1 MQKDGDKLMLPADW
15 DDLLEKEFVDRPKA
29 KDAITNWV
37 ESPTEKRILSVV
49 APPGNGKTW
58 ILKNLHKE
66 WSNPGKRLVLW
77 LDAPDIICREEEQD
91 TARMIEPKAFGEWFE
106 NAWNHAARHCHHLR
120 PISPIADFKAQIEA
134 LVEMLCDCD
143 LAHSPVLIVDGYD
156 EITER
161 QAETL
166 SLRLLHPFLGR
177 SCTRLILAHRAE
189 WLVKGLSF
197 YKRQMLL
204 LSERDPLSWEFA
216 LEQFQRLF
224 EQKYPGHPPRDP
236 SNWMKEQC
244 QHYRW
249 NHPFINRF
257 LFECGLKSPDASTLA
272 PLTSQNFK
280 DCRKAVIERP
290 DAQGNPRY
298 PSLSPEEFHL
308 LHQLATQFPDKWT
321 DTEVASRMG
330 ISLMWMDA
338 RFTRLFNAGVI
349 VNLSPSTFYQVADGI
364 REISRE
370 ISIET

>member
-1 MQKDGDKLMLPADW
+1 MNWNATLDNQ
-15 DDLLEKEFVDRPKA
+15 FVARPNAAA
-29 KDAITNWV
+29 KIIHWID
-37 ESPTEKRILSVV
+37 SPTEKRILSVV

-58 ILKNLHKE
+58 ILKSLYKE
-66 WSNPGKRLVLW
+66 WSNAGNRLVLW
-77 LDAPDIICREEEQD
+77 LDAPDIIRREEEQD
-91 TARMIEPKAFGEWFE
+91 TARMIEPEAFRQWFE
-106 NAWNHAARHCHHLR
+106 EVQRRAAQHCHHLR
-120 PISPIADFKAQIEA
+120 PISQIADFKAQIEA

-166 SLRLLHPFLGR
+166 SLRILHPFLER
-177 SCTRLILAHRAE
+177 SCTRLILAHRAA

-197 YKRQMLL
+197 YKRQMLW
-204 LSERDPLSWEFA
+204 LSEQDPLSWEFA
-216 LEQFQRLF
+216 LQQFERLF
-224 EQKYPGHPPRDP
+224 EQKYPGHSPFDP
-236 SNWMKEQC
+236 SDWMKQC

-257 LFECGLKSPDASTLA
+257 LFECGLESKNASSLATLT
-272 PLTSQNFK
+272 PQNFR
-280 DCRKAVIERP
+280 DCCKAVIERP
-290 DAQGNPRY
+290 DAQGKPRY
-298 PSLSPEEFHL
+298 PSLTDEEFHL
-308 LHQLATQFPDKWT
+308 LYQLATQFPDKWT

-349 VNLSPSTFYQVADGI
+349 VNLSPSPFYQVADGI
-364 REISRE
+364 REILRE